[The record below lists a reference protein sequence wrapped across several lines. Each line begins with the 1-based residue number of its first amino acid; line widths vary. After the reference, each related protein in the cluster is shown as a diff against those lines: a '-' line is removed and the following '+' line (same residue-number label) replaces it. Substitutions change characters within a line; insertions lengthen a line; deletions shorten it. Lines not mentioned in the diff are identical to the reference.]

1 MNLAHQT
8 IESAVRASAIAGLA
22 LALAPPLARLLAHTH
37 GRRRTLAWALL
48 LAPLLTPALLVSYA
62 YSRLA
67 LRLMGTP
74 GATGAL
80 YFAALTLK
88 LVPVAALIL
97 HFVPPAISPE
107 AVRCHALLNGRK
119 NNSLRSTKDTKGHEK
134 GFRFRV
140 LSCLSWIF
148 PAWVKGQ
155 WAHWLF
161 QLRAAGRAPWMAG
174 GLVFLFA
181 FTDFELA
188 SLWSLKTWT
197 VALFDAQAGGLALG
211 ASLRLAALPLAIEI
225 VVLALILRTPALSIS
240 PAGTGKAPGHIAQP
254 ALLAYLG
261 SAALL
266 ACGWPLVFVTAQA
279 VTGFRSVAEHFVLT
293 SDLAASLAF
302 AAGAALGAWLLAA
315 WIANRRRAAL
325 VLALPGLL
333 GALLLALFVLTAF
346 QFQPLHPAYDTPLP
360 LLLALTLL
368 LLPFAIPLRW
378 LLDASRRDPALHVAG
393 LAGSSALLWRLDT
406 RRRWLAAFLLFCWAY
421 FDFTAGS
428 ILAPVGLTPVFVRL
442 HNLAHYGQ
450 TAVLSAMFLAAFAA
464 PVAVLLLT
472 APTARWYARR

>member
-1 MNLAHQT
+1 MSLTHQT
-8 IESAVRASAIAGLA
+8 AESAALALAIAALA
-22 LALAPPLARLLAHTH
+22 LALATPLARLLTHTH
-37 GRRRTLAWALL
+37 GRQRTLAWALL

-62 YSRLA
+62 YSHLA
-67 LRLMGTP
+67 LRLMAVP
-74 GATGAL
+74 GAIAAL

-107 AVRCHALLNGRK
+107 AVRAHALLAR
-119 NNSLRSTKDTKGHEK
+119 SRWERWIFLLRS
-134 GFRFRV
+134 
-140 LSCLSWIF
+140 
-148 PAWVKGQ
+148 
-155 WAHWLF
+155 
-161 QLRAAGRAPWMAG
+161 AGRAPWMAG

-197 VALFDAQAGGLALG
+197 VELFDAQAGGLALG

-225 VVLALILRTPALSIS
+225 AVLALILRKPAFSIA
-240 PAGTGKAPGHIAQP
+240 PGGAGKAPGRITRP

-261 SAALL
+261 GAALL
-266 ACGWPLVFVTAQA
+266 ACGWPVLFVASQA
-279 VTGFRSVAEHFVLT
+279 VSGFRAVAESFVLA
-293 SDLAASLAF
+293 DDVIASVAF
-302 AAGAALGAWLLAA
+302 AAGSALWAWLLGAWLAK
-315 WIANRRRAAL
+315 RHRAAL
-325 VLALPGLL
+325 ALALPGLL

-346 QFQPLHPAYDTPLP
+346 QFPALHPAYDTPLP

-368 LLPFAIPLRW
+368 LLPFALPLRW
-378 LLDASRRDPALHVAG
+378 LLDVARGDPALHLAR
-393 LAGSSALLWRLDT
+393 LAGSSALIWRLDT

-472 APTARWYARR
+472 APAARWYARR